1 MRPVIITANWKMN
14 TTPADAGPLAAD
26 IAKATDVA
34 GITRIICPPYTN
46 ITAVSDAVEGT
57 GVLVGAQNV
66 HAEAKGAYTG
76 EISADM
82 LKGIVPWCIIGHS
95 ERRRDQFESDEL
107 VGQKTIRLVEAC
119 ISPMMCC
126 GEQLEE
132 REAGSA
138 VATVQAQVKAS
149 LETIMAAGNGL
160 PADLVIAYE
169 PVWAIGTGKTATG
182 ADAAEMADA
191 IRATIAD
198 VGGADYAESVPV
210 LYGGSVTADSFA
222 EFINEPS
229 IDGALIGGAGLKPDQ
244 MSGIAALAAEAA
256 AARANA

>member
-34 GITRIICPPYTN
+34 NVTRIICPPFTN
-46 ITAVSDAVEGT
+46 LAAVKDALEGT

-66 HAEAKGAYTG
+66 HAEPKGAYTG

-82 LKGIVPWCIIGHS
+82 LKGLVSWCIVGHS
-95 ERRRDQFESDEL
+95 ERRRDQGETDVQ
-107 VGQKTIRLVEAC
+107 VGEKIVRLVEAG

-126 GEQLEE
+126 GELLEE
-132 REAGSA
+132 RESGQALST
-138 VATVQAQVKAS
+138 VAAQVKAA
-149 LETIMAAGNGL
+149 LETVQAAGNGL
-160 PADLVIAYE
+160 PDDLVIAYE

-191 IRATIAD
+191 IRATVAELA
-198 VGGADYAESVPV
+198 GADYAASVPV
-210 LYGGSVTADSFA
+210 LYGGSVTADSFG
-222 EFINEPS
+222 EFIAEPA

-244 MSGIAALAAEAA
+244 MSSIAATAAEAA
-256 AARANA
+256 AARAKA

>member
-34 GITRIICPPYTN
+34 GITRIICPPFTN
-46 ITAVSDAVEGT
+46 LAAVKDALEGT

-66 HAEAKGAYTG
+66 HNAPKGAYTG
-76 EISADM
+76 EVSADM
-82 LKGIVPWCIIGHS
+82 LKGLVSWCIVGHS

-107 VGQKTIRLVEAC
+107 VGHKIVRLVEAG

-149 LETIMAAGNGL
+149 LETVADAGGSL

-182 ADAAEMADA
+182 ADAAEMAEA

-198 VGGADYAESVPV
+198 LGGAEYAESVPV
-210 LYGGSVTADSFA
+210 LYGGSVTADSFG
-222 EFINEPS
+222 EFIDEPA

-244 MSGIAALAAEAA
+244 MAGIAATAAEAA
-256 AARANA
+256 AARAR